1 MNFNWT
7 SLKPIHS
14 ICIMI
19 VFAGLFGCAPSAP
32 DIVEDWQGKGWE
44 IVRVHGNQGEIE
56 RHGKLISD
64 QAKAIE
70 ASWVVNGERKTK
82 LYSQSNHKILLLR
95 FFKKDG
101 DQFAVVMKKRK

>member
-7 SLKPIHS
+7 SLKPIHY
-14 ICIMI
+14 IFII
-19 VFAGLFGCAPSAP
+19 ILFAGLFGCAPSP
-32 DIVEDWQGKGWE
+32 LDIVEDWKEKGWQ
-44 IVRVHGNQGEIE
+44 IVKVHGIQGEIE
-56 RHGKLISD
+56 RHGKLISE

>member
-1 MNFNWT
+1 MLHPHWILWKT
-7 SLKPIHS
+7 GKRR
-14 ICIMI
+14 
-19 VFAGLFGCAPSAP
+19 AGKLSKCTAFKVS
-32 DIVEDWQGKGWE
+32 
-44 IVRVHGNQGEIE
+44 IE

-95 FFKKDG
+95 FLKKDG